1 MYESYG
7 SSSRPGLSSISPY
20 EKQQKRQRHR
30 QRQRQRRG
38 VFAMDQMGG
47 EKKKSSGYG
56 FSSGYGHGANGN
68 TDGERFGKTGR

>member
-56 FSSGYGHGANGN
+56 FSSGYGHSGGGNG
-68 TDGERFGKTGR
+68 DGDRFGKTGR